1 MVVLRAHHCLRRP
14 SGGPA
19 GGYCRSSADPVA
31 CGAPR
36 ASAEQDRCTFLACG
50 AQRLLAA
57 AFNIV
62 KAYLVDTEHE
72 LLFREEAQEGKAE
85 LGPWKEKKLQDWF
98 YRQLL
103 SHPKLNGAGNQ
114 GALDTTGAKWMT
126 AKGLFAT

>member
-1 MVVLRAHHCLRRP
+1 MPKDATGAVAEVAVAMRGKKPPTSQSVV
-14 SGGPA
+14 
-19 GGYCRSSADPVA
+19 
-31 CGAPR
+31 
-36 ASAEQDRCTFLACG
+36 
-50 AQRLLAA
+50 
-57 AFNIV
+57 FNIV

-114 GALDTTGAKWMT
+114 GALDTTTTGAKWMT

>member
-1 MVVLRAHHCLRRP
+1 MALVGTKVKELRKALGVV
-14 SGGPA
+14 GG
-19 GGYCRSSADPVA
+19 S
-31 CGAPR
+31 
-36 ASAEQDRCTFLACG
+36 
-50 AQRLLAA
+50 
-57 AFNIV
+57 NIV

-114 GALDTTGAKWMT
+114 GALDTTTTGAKWMT

>member
-1 MVVLRAHHCLRRP
+1 MGRGTDEQGGGARA
-14 SGGPA
+14 
-19 GGYCRSSADPVA
+19 
-31 CGAPR
+31 
-36 ASAEQDRCTFLACG
+36 
-50 AQRLLAA
+50 RLLWWRRNRGLQAGRRRGA
-57 AFNIV
+57 VAEVAVAMRGKKPPTSQSVVFNIV